1 MRAVVQRV
9 KSARVSVEGEAA
21 GTISNGLLVYLGV
34 GKQDTE
40 KDIDYMV
47 EKITNLRIFE
57 DEQGKM
63 NRSLVDEE
71 GEILCISQFTLWG
84 DCRKGRRPS
93 FTDAREPGEAD
104 EMYQRFVDKCK
115 DKGIKTETGVF
126 QAHMEVS
133 SVNDGPVTMLID
145 SEKNF

>member
-9 KSARVSVEGEAA
+9 NSACVAVEGKVA
-21 GTISNGLLVYLGV
+21 GTIAKGLLIYLGV

-71 GEILCISQFTLWG
+71 GEILCISQFTIWG

-104 EMYQRFVDKCK
+104 EMYLSFVDKCK
-115 DKGIKTETGVF
+115 EKGIKTETGVF

-145 SEKNF
+145 SEKSF

>member
-9 KSARVSVEGEAA
+9 NSACVSVDGEVTGA
-21 GTISNGLLVYLGV
+21 ISNGLLVYLGV

-40 KDIDYMV
+40 RDIDYMV

-57 DEQGKM
+57 DDQGKM
-63 NRSLVDEE
+63 NRSLTDEI

-93 FTDAREPGEAD
+93 FTVARDPKEAD
-104 EMYQRFVDKCK
+104 DLYTQFVEKCRE
-115 DKGIKTETGVF
+115 KGIKTETGTF
-126 QAHMEVS
+126 QAHMQVS
-133 SVNDGPVTMLID
+133 SVNDGPVTMMID